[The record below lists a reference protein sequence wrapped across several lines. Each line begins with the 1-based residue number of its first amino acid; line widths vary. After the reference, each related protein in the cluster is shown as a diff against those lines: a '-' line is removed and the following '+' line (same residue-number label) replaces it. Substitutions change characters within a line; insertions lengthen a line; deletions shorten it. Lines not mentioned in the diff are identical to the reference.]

1 MLSGEFTDVT
11 LVTDDKQQMRA
22 HRNIL
27 SACSQVFKNI
37 LQMDF
42 DKTNPVIYL
51 RGIQHAEMES
61 ILQFIYLGNTRI
73 HEERLN
79 EFFMVSKNL
88 EIKQLLMAINDQT
101 SSGEASNEHET
112 NVVEDK
118 DPAQIFINNFSN
130 VEQQTQTSTRQIKRN
145 NVAEKGVLIS
155 EENTYSC
162 NQCDQQFTHQN
173 ILTHHIKF
181 IHEGFKYACKQCDY
195 QSKRPSDLA
204 VHIQSIH
211 EGVKYAC
218 NQCDYQATTQSSL
231 TSHTKKKHM

>member
-1 MLSGEFTDVT
+1 MLSGEFTDVI

-27 SACSQVFKNI
+27 SACSPVFKNI

-61 ILQFIYLGNTRI
+61 ILQFMYLGNTRI
-73 HEERLN
+73 HEERMN

-101 SSGEASNEHET
+101 SSDGASNEDET

-118 DPAQIFINNFSN
+118 DPAPTFINNFSN
-130 VEQQTQTSTRQIKRN
+130 VEHQTETSTRQINRN
-145 NVAEKGVLIS
+145 NVAEKRVLIS
-155 EENTYSC
+155 EEDKYTC
-162 NQCDQQFTHQN
+162 NQCDQQFTQQN
-173 ILTHHIKF
+173 ILMHHIKF

-195 QSKRPSDLA
+195 QGSMYGLRS
-204 VHIQSIH
+204 HIRYRH
-211 EGVKYAC
+211 
-218 NQCDYQATTQSSL
+218 
-231 TSHTKKKHM
+231 